1 MEQSLG
7 RVVRSNG
14 RKKRVRIPQLCPHLI
29 SAVAKAKNMRRAC
42 VRLDIKVVLQGWYR
56 LLRDETV
63 PVRFDLMES
72 ESNVFRPTKIPKR
85 NLTVIPDPCPRHE
98 IALSVFRA
106 KSGRMLLKI

>member
-1 MEQSLG
+1 MAEKSASGILSC
-7 RVVRSNG
+7 VLTLF
-14 RKKRVRIPQLCPHLI
+14 QLL
-29 SAVAKAKNMRRAC
+29 AKAKNMSRAC
-42 VRLDIKVVLQGWYR
+42 VRLDIKLFCKAGR
-56 LLRDETV
+56 LLRDEIV

>member
-72 ESNVFRPTKIPKR
+72 ESNVFRPTKIEVFPPK
-85 NLTVIPDPCPRHE
+85 VG
-98 IALSVFRA
+98 VFPPPKARG
-106 KSGRMLLKI
+106 KLGEKKIV